1 MSEITSHIVSVL
13 VVDDNV
19 WMQRVL
25 AKTLLSFSITP
36 HLASNAYDAIGLAV
50 NDRPQAIILD
60 VVMPEIDGLQTLRIL
75 KSMNVTRDIP
85 VLVITAAADADS
97 MGVALRLG
105 ADGFIRKPFTRAS
118 IQEKLQSVLPEVD
131 FQRHERPITDV
142 EILRDAHQDRN
153 ESKPVKNDERI
164 SPLTSHKD
172 SPVRMSDSTLLRPN
186 GRPTPP
192 LNPPRRNLTTP
203 PPSSWDME

>member
-75 KSMNVTRDIP
+75 KSMNVTRKIP
-85 VLVITAAADADS
+85 VLVITAASDADS

-131 FQRHERPITDV
+131 FQRHERPIADV
-142 EILRDAHQDRN
+142 DVMRDVHQDSI
-153 ESKPVKNDERI
+153 ESKPVKHDARI

-172 SPVRMSDSTLLRPN
+172 SPVRMNDSTLLRPS

-203 PPSSWDME
+203 PPSPWDTE